1 MVFFSYEG
9 GFMRALTR
17 IANMMIVSFFFLLGC
32 VPVVTILPSCAAV
45 YHTTVKVLRGS
56 GSGVIRDF
64 FTAWKDNLRQGIPL
78 TLLAL
83 MSGGILVFCLRFGYQ
98 NAAHSWVLA
107 YFVIGCLMALMWGFV
122 ILWVGPVLSRFRGS
136 LGTMLRL
143 ALYFAMSHPVA
154 DVILLSLLTIV
165 IVLMDFNPLLTL
177 ILPAVFVDLAAGP
190 MEKAFAAFQKSR
202 DLTTD
207 EEPLNEDEL
216 PQARELTALEQ
227 ARALDEN

>member
-9 GFMRALTR
+9 GFMRVLTR

-56 GSGVIRDF
+56 GVIRDF
-64 FTAWKDNLRQGIPL
+64 FTTWKDNLRQGIPL

-98 NAAHSWVLA
+98 NAAHGWVLA
-107 YFVIGCLMALMWGFV
+107 YFVIGCLMALMLVFV
-122 ILWVGPVLSRFRGS
+122 ILWLGPVLSRFRGS

-143 ALYFAMSHPVA
+143 ALYFAMSHPLA

-190 MEKAFAAFQKSR
+190 MEKAFAAFQKSW

-207 EEPLNEDEL
+207 EETLNEDEL
-216 PQARELTALEQ
+216 PQARELTTLEQ
-227 ARALDEN
+227 AKALEEN